1 MKLGRLRTG
10 VPTGPTHCKTVEGY
24 SEQALNG
31 AIAELSRSV
40 TSGRAGQWEKDRL
53 HALEAERERRNR
65 HRRGKDGSQ

>member
-1 MKLGRLRTG
+1 MKLGRARRDF
-10 VPTGPTHCKTVEGY
+10 PTGPTHCKTVEGY

-53 HALEAERERRNR
+53 DALQSERERRNR
-65 HRRGKDGSQ
+65 HRRGKAGA